1 MCSASANEKS
11 SSRSFP
17 LSSASFKFGGGYGG
31 IALISSKL
39 MSVLCVD
46 AVGLETLDE
55 LPADEEKAD
64 PDRLARPA
72 IDCAKRAVL
81 GVLDCRRTA
90 EEGAGVD

>member
-1 MCSASANEKS
+1 M
-11 SSRSFP
+11 
-17 LSSASFKFGGGYGG
+17 FGGGYGV

-39 MSVLCVD
+39 MSVLWVD
-46 AVGLETLDE
+46 TLDE

-64 PDRLARPA
+64 PDRLARLA